1 MKKGLL
7 ILLLAILAGVSAFW
21 IARSHRQA
29 SAADSE
35 VLLDSM
41 PELAWLREDLKLSDD
56 QFAKAS
62 EVHAAYRPVCAG
74 MCRRISEA
82 HAKLKTLASAD
93 RGMSPELQAAILHH
107 ARVHA
112 ECQQKM
118 LEHLYQTAGLLD
130 DKQAARYLE
139 TMIPHALD
147 ASLTGNTQSCHK
159 D

>member
-7 ILLLAILAGVSAFW
+7 ILLVALVAGIAAFYVTRNHHT
-21 IARSHRQA
+21 AKHA
-29 SAADSE
+29 E

-41 PELAWLREDLKLSDD
+41 PELAWLRGELKLTDE

-62 EVHAAYRPVCAG
+62 ELHVAYRPVCAE
-74 MCRRISEA
+74 MCANIATA
-82 HAKLKTLASAD
+82 HARLESVAQTS
-93 RGMSPELQAAILHH
+93 RGMTPELEQAIREH

-118 LEHLYQTAGLLD
+118 LRHLYQTAGLLD
-130 DKQAARYLE
+130 DKQAASYLK

-147 ASLTGNTQSCHK
+147 STTGSAALHTHH
-159 D
+159 